1 MSEEGASG
9 LGDLHSHLVP
19 GVDDGAQTLDDA
31 MEGIGRM
38 WDAGIRRIVTTPH
51 LTGSLTREPDG
62 YTSFLDR
69 MDEAWETVRPA
80 VDERFPELDFR
91 RGQEVMLD
99 IPDVDF
105 SDDRIRLGGTSF
117 VLVEW
122 PRLHVPPETPRV
134 VSRIRF
140 SGLKPVIAHPER
152 YNGVGKELAVVGEWR
167 RMGAFLQVSYGSFV
181 GRYGDRARRRALQLL
196 ERGWIDYLSTDF
208 HGRPGLELY
217 LEEARDILERAG
229 ADEQFAL
236 LAETNPRRLMDDQ
249 EPLPVPGVE
258 KESGLWERLRTLFGT
273 GGTRG
278 TDGGDRR

>member
-1 MSEEGASG
+1 MTEDTPSG

-19 GVDDGAQTLDDA
+19 AVDDGAPTLEDA
-31 MEGIGRM
+31 LEGIERM
-38 WDAGIRRIVTTPH
+38 REAGIERIVTTPH
-51 LTGSLTREPDG
+51 LEGSLTREPDG
-62 YTSFLDR
+62 YNSFLDR
-69 MDEAWETVRPA
+69 MDEAWQKVSTA
-80 VDERFPELDFR
+80 AAERFPELDFR

-105 SDDRIRLGGTSF
+105 SDQRIRLGGTSF

-140 SGLKPVIAHPER
+140 GGLKPVIAHPER
-152 YNGVGKELAVVGEWR
+152 YSGVDPDLQIMGEWR
-167 RMGAFLQVSYGSFV
+167 RMGAYLQVTYGSFV
-181 GRYGDRARRRALQLL
+181 GRYGDRAKRRAFRLL

-208 HGRPGLELY
+208 HGRPRLDLY
-217 LEEARDILERAG
+217 LSEARQILERAG

-236 LAETNPRRLMDDQ
+236 LASTNPARLLEDE

-258 KESGLWERLRTLFGT
+258 RESGLWKRLRRLFGQ
-273 GGTRG
+273 GEG
-278 TDGGDRR
+278 DG